1 MQSFLFLS
9 YYSFNRHH
17 HFSFYILF
25 IVKSII
31 FLIVC
36 SQNTNMQIAA
46 RTMQTNTVSL
56 ARRLPYNYIRV
67 AQLYERVAG
76 QYSVGYIVS
85 S

>member
-1 MQSFLFLS
+1 
-9 YYSFNRHH
+9 
-17 HFSFYILF
+17 
-25 IVKSII
+25 
-31 FLIVC
+31 
-36 SQNTNMQIAA
+36 MQIAA

-76 QYSVGYIVS
+76 QYSVGCIVS